1 MDGSLVGRSYAMLS
15 ESDLPALLLQ
25 RVARLRSTSV
35 EQKYLGAWLLSPYF
49 TSYCD
54 SVKTVTAIPHI
65 SPKDIRSFKIAL
77 PTTIAEQEAIARA
90 LSDTDALIESLEQLL
105 IKKRQIKQGA
115 MQELLTGKR
124 RLPGFKGKWTSG
136 KLRDFGHF
144 SKGRGVTRD
153 QANSGNIPCVRYGEI
168 YTHHNDYIRSFNSW
182 ISSDVAMTSTKLKFG
197 DILFAGSG
205 ETKEDIGKCIA
216 FMHQM
221 DAYAGGDIVIFHP
234 SKINSLYLGYYLNT
248 PEISRQ
254 KASKGQGDAVV
265 HIGSASLGEL
275 DLKLPEI
282 DEQIEIVSILQ
293 DIDAEILTLE
303 EKLTKAKAIK
313 QGMMQELLTGRIRLV

>member
-1 MDGSLVGRSYAMLS
+1 
-15 ESDLPALLLQ
+15 
-25 RVARLRSTSV
+25 
-35 EQKYLGAWLLSPYF
+35 
-49 TSYCD
+49 
-54 SVKTVTAIPHI
+54 
-65 SPKDIRSFKIAL
+65 
-77 PTTIAEQEAIARA
+77 
-90 LSDTDALIESLEQLL
+90 
-105 IKKRQIKQGA
+105 
-115 MQELLTGKR
+115 
-124 RLPGFKGKWTSG
+124 
-136 KLRDFGHF
+136 
-144 SKGRGVTRD
+144 
-153 QANSGNIPCVRYGEI
+153 
-168 YTHHNDYIRSFNSW
+168 
-182 ISSDVAMTSTKLKFG
+182 
-197 DILFAGSG
+197 
-205 ETKEDIGKCIA
+205 
-216 FMHQM
+216 MHQM